1 MEIKYLVRWVG
12 GKNRLISEIEK
23 RIPKDINVQYDTYV
37 EPFVGGGSVMFHIL
51 NNYNFKKIYVND
63 KNKELINL
71 YLTIKNFPKKIFD
84 KIEKLDLKYIS
95 LDVNKKKEMYHLIRN
110 YYNRIKLK
118 DEKINLEKANLLMFL
133 MRMCFNGVYRVNKK
147 GEFNTSIGSFL
158 TRSFRKITKEEIFA
172 ISEQLENVNFF
183 SKDFSELEDLISD
196 KTFFYLDPPYL
207 SETDKQEHIRYTP
220 DGFSI
225 SEQKRLKEFIDKVN
239 SKGGKFILSNSDTE
253 DGFFYNLY
261 KEYVIDKVKIKRLIS
276 GKNEFRKEITE
287 LMIKN
292 F

>member
-1 MEIKYLVRWVG
+1 MKIKYLVRWVG
-12 GKNRLISEIEK
+12 GKNRLIPEIDK
-23 RIPKDINVQYDTYV
+23 RIPKNINAQYDTYV

-71 YLTIKNFPKKIFD
+71 YLAIKNFPKKIFD
-84 KIEKLDLKYIS
+84 KIEKLDLKYLS
-95 LDVNKKKEMYHLIRN
+95 FDAEKKKEMFYLMRKN
-110 YYNRIKLK
+110 YNRMKLK

-158 TRSFRKITKEEIFA
+158 TRSFRKISKEEIFT
-172 ISEQLENVNFF
+172 ISEQLENVIFF

-207 SETDKQEHIRYTP
+207 PETDKQEHIRYTP

-225 SEQKRLKEFIDKVN
+225 DEQKRLKEFINKIN
-239 SKGGKFILSNSDTE
+239 LKGGKFILSNSDTE
-253 DGFFYNLY
+253 NGFFYDLY
-261 KEYVIDKVKIKRLIS
+261 KEYVINKVKIKRLIS
-276 GKNEFRKEITE
+276 VKNEFRKEITE

>member
-1 MEIKYLVRWVG
+1 
-12 GKNRLISEIEK
+12 
-23 RIPKDINVQYDTYV
+23 
-37 EPFVGGGSVMFHIL
+37 
-51 NNYNFKKIYVND
+51 
-63 KNKELINL
+63 
-71 YLTIKNFPKKIFD
+71 
-84 KIEKLDLKYIS
+84 
-95 LDVNKKKEMYHLIRN
+95 MYHLIRN

-172 ISEQLENVNFF
+172 ISEQLENVIFF

-207 SETDKQEHIRYTP
+207 PEKSHQKVMQYNIDLFSMENQKQ
-220 DGFSI
+220 
-225 SEQKRLKEFIDKVN
+225 LKEFIDKIN

-253 DGFFYNLY
+253 DGFFYDLY

>member
-12 GKNRLISEIEK
+12 GKNRLIPEIEK

-71 YLTIKNFPKKIFD
+71 YLAIKNFPRKMFD

-95 LDVNKKKEMYHLIRN
+95 LDVNKKKAMYHLIRN

-158 TRSFRKITKEEIFA
+158 TRSFRKISKEEIFT
-172 ISEQLENVNFF
+172 ISEQLENVIFF

-207 SETDKQEHIRYTP
+207 PETNKQEHIRYTP

-225 SEQKRLKEFIDKVN
+225 DEQKRLKEFINKIN
-239 SKGGKFILSNSDTE
+239 LKGGKFILSNSDTE
-253 DGFFYNLY
+253 NGFFYDLY

>member
-12 GKNRLISEIEK
+12 GKKRLIPEIEK

-71 YLTIKNFPKKIFD
+71 YLVIKNFPKKIFD

-95 LDVNKKKEMYHLIRN
+95 LDVNKKKEMYHLIRKN
-110 YYNRIKLK
+110 YNRIKLK
-118 DEKINLEKANLLMFL
+118 DEKINIEKANLLMFL

-207 SETDKQEHIRYTP
+207 PETDKQEHIRYTP

-225 SEQKRLKEFIDKVN
+225 DEQKRLKEFINKIN
-239 SKGGKFILSNSDTE
+239 LKGGKFILSNSDTE
-253 DGFFYNLY
+253 NGFFYDLY

>member
-12 GKNRLISEIEK
+12 GKNRLIPEIDK
-23 RIPKDINVQYDTYV
+23 RIPKNINAQYDTYV

-71 YLTIKNFPKKIFD
+71 YLSIKNFPKEMVD
-84 KIEKLDLKYIS
+84 KIEKLDLKYLS
-95 LDVNKKKEMYHLIRN
+95 LDVSKKKEMYHLIRKN
-110 YYNRIKLK
+110 YNRIKLK
-118 DEKINLEKANLLMFL
+118 DEKINIEKANLLMFL

-183 SKDFSELEDLISD
+183 SEDFSELENLISN

-207 SETDKQEHIRYTP
+207 PETDKQEHIRYTP

-225 SEQKRLKEFIDKVN
+225 DEQKRLKEFIDKIN
-239 SKGGKFILSNSDTE
+239 LKGGKFILSNSDTE
-253 DGFFYNLY
+253 NGFFYDLY

>member
-12 GKNRLISEIEK
+12 GKNRLIPEIDK
-23 RIPKDINVQYDTYV
+23 RIPKDINAQYDTYV

-71 YLTIKNFPKKIFD
+71 YLSIKNFPKEMVD
-84 KIEKLDLKYIS
+84 KIEKLDLKYLS
-95 LDVNKKKEMYHLIRN
+95 LDVSKKKEMYHLIRN

-158 TRSFRKITKEEIFA
+158 TRSFRKISKEEIFT
-172 ISEQLENVNFF
+172 ISEQLENVIFF

-207 SETDKQEHIRYTP
+207 PETDKQEHIRYTP

-225 SEQKRLKEFIDKVN
+225 DEQKRLKEFIDKIN
-239 SKGGKFILSNSDTE
+239 LKGGKFILSNSDTE

-261 KEYVIDKVKIKRLIS
+261 KEYVIDKVKIKRVIS
-276 GKNEFRKEITE
+276 ANNDFRKETTE

>member
-12 GKNRLISEIEK
+12 GKNRLIPEIEK

-71 YLTIKNFPKKIFD
+71 YLAIKNFPKKIFD

-158 TRSFRKITKEEIFA
+158 TRSFRKISKEEIFT
-172 ISEQLENVNFF
+172 ISEQLENVIFF

-207 SETDKQEHIRYTP
+207 PETDKQEHIRYTP

-225 SEQKRLKEFIDKVN
+225 DEQKRLKEFIDKIN
-239 SKGGKFILSNSDTE
+239 LKGGKFILSNSDIE
-253 DGFFYNLY
+253 NGFFYDLY

>member
-1 MEIKYLVRWVG
+1 MEIKYLVRWGG
-12 GKNRLISEIEK
+12 GKNRLIPEIDK
-23 RIPKDINVQYDTYV
+23 RIPKDINAQYDTYV

-71 YLTIKNFPKKIFD
+71 YLTIKNFPKEMVD
-84 KIEKLDLKYIS
+84 KIEKLDLKYLS
-95 LDVNKKKEMYHLIRN
+95 FDAEKKKEMFYLMRKN
-110 YYNRIKLK
+110 YNRIKLK
-118 DEKINLEKANLLMFL
+118 DEKINIEKANLLMFL

-196 KTFFYLDPPYL
+196 KAFFYLDPPYL
-207 SETDKQEHIRYTP
+207 PEKSHQKVMQYNIDLFSMEKQK
-220 DGFSI
+220 
-225 SEQKRLKEFIDKVN
+225 QLKEFIDKIN
-239 SKGGKFILSNSDTE
+239 LKGGKFILSNSDTE
-253 DGFFYNLY
+253 NGFFYDLY

>member
-12 GKNRLISEIEK
+12 GKKRLIPEIEK

-71 YLTIKNFPKKIFD
+71 YLAIKNFPKKIFD

-95 LDVNKKKEMYHLIRN
+95 LDVNKKKKMYHLIRN

-158 TRSFRKITKEEIFA
+158 TRSFRKISKEEIFT
-172 ISEQLENVNFF
+172 ISEQLENVIFF

-207 SETDKQEHIRYTP
+207 PETDKQEHIRYTP

-225 SEQKRLKEFIDKVN
+225 DEQKRLKEFINKIN
-239 SKGGKFILSNSDTE
+239 LKGGKFILSNSDTE

-261 KEYVIDKVKIKRLIS
+261 KDYVIEKVKIKRLIS

>member
-12 GKNRLISEIEK
+12 GKNRLIPEIDK
-23 RIPKDINVQYDTYV
+23 RIPKDINIQYDTYV

-71 YLTIKNFPKKIFD
+71 YLAIKNFPQKMVD
-84 KIEKLDLKYIS
+84 KIEKLDLKYLS
-95 LDVNKKKEMYHLIRN
+95 LDVIKKKEMYHLIRN

-172 ISEQLENVNFF
+172 ISEQLENVFFF
-183 SKDFSELEDLISD
+183 SKDFSELEDLIND

-207 SETDKQEHIRYTP
+207 PETEKQEHIKYTP

-225 SEQKRLKEFIDKVN
+225 GEQKRLKEFIDKIN
-239 SKGGKFILSNSDTE
+239 LKGGKFILSNSDTE

>member
-12 GKNRLISEIEK
+12 GKNRLIPEIDK
-23 RIPKDINVQYDTYV
+23 RIPKDINIQYDTYV

-71 YLTIKNFPKKIFD
+71 YLAIKNFPKKMVD
-84 KIEKLDLKYIS
+84 KIEKLDLKYLS
-95 LDVNKKKEMYHLIRN
+95 LDVSKKKEMYHLIRN

-118 DEKINLEKANLLMFL
+118 DKKINLEKANLLMFL

-172 ISEQLENVNFF
+172 ISEQLENVFFF
-183 SKDFSELEDLISD
+183 SKDFSELEDLIND

-207 SETDKQEHIRYTP
+207 PETEKQEHIRYTP

-225 SEQKRLKEFIDKVN
+225 GEQKRLKEFIDKIN
-239 SKGGKFILSNSDTE
+239 LKGGKFILSNSDTE

>member
-12 GKNRLISEIEK
+12 GKNRLIPEIDK

-71 YLTIKNFPKKIFD
+71 YLAIKNFPKEMVD
-84 KIEKLDLKYIS
+84 KIEKLDLKYLS
-95 LDVNKKKEMYHLIRN
+95 LDVSKKKEMYHLIRKN
-110 YYNRIKLK
+110 YNRIKLK
-118 DEKINLEKANLLMFL
+118 DEKINIEKANLLMFL

-172 ISEQLENVNFF
+172 ISEQLENVIFF

-207 SETDKQEHIRYTP
+207 PETDKPEHIRYTP

-225 SEQKRLKEFIDKVN
+225 DEQKRLKEFINKIN
-239 SKGGKFILSNSDTE
+239 LKGGKFILSNSDTE
-253 DGFFYNLY
+253 NGFFYDLY

>member
-1 MEIKYLVRWVG
+1 MKIKYLVRWVG
-12 GKNRLISEIEK
+12 GKNRLIPEIDK
-23 RIPKDINVQYDTYV
+23 RIPKNINAQYDTYV

-71 YLTIKNFPKKIFD
+71 YLAIKNFPKKIFD
-84 KIEKLDLKYIS
+84 KIEKLDLKYLS
-95 LDVNKKKEMYHLIRN
+95 FDAEKKKEMFYLMRKN
-110 YYNRIKLK
+110 YNRMKLK

-158 TRSFRKITKEEIFA
+158 TRSFRKISKEEIFT
-172 ISEQLENVNFF
+172 ISEQLENVIFF

-207 SETDKQEHIRYTP
+207 PETDKQEHIRYTP

-225 SEQKRLKEFIDKVN
+225 DEQKQLKEFIDKIN

-253 DGFFYNLY
+253 NGFFYDLY
-261 KEYVIDKVKIKRLIS
+261 KEYVINKVKIKRLIS
-276 GKNEFRKEITE
+276 VKNEFRKEITE

>member
-1 MEIKYLVRWVG
+1 MSIKNLLVWTG
-12 GKNRLISEIEK
+12 GKSRLIPEIEK

-71 YLTIKNFPKKIFD
+71 YLAIKNFPRKMFD

-95 LDVNKKKEMYHLIRN
+95 LDVNKKKAMYHLIRN

-158 TRSFRKITKEEIFA
+158 TRSFRKISKEEIFT

-196 KTFFYLDPPYL
+196 KTFFCLDPPYL
-207 SETDKQEHIRYTP
+207 PETDKQEHIRYTP

-225 SEQKRLKEFIDKVN
+225 DEQKRLKEFIDKIN
-239 SKGGKFILSNSDTE
+239 LKGGKFILSNSDTE

-287 LMIKN
+287 LMIKK

>member
-12 GKNRLISEIEK
+12 GKNRLIPEIDK
-23 RIPKDINVQYDTYV
+23 RIPKNINAQYDTYV

-71 YLTIKNFPKKIFD
+71 YLSIKNFPKEMVD
-84 KIEKLDLKYIS
+84 KIEKLDLKYLS
-95 LDVNKKKEMYHLIRN
+95 LDVSKKKEMYHLIRN

-158 TRSFRKITKEEIFA
+158 TRSFRKISKEEIFT
-172 ISEQLENVNFF
+172 ISEQLENVIFF

-207 SETDKQEHIRYTP
+207 PETDKQEHIRYTP

-225 SEQKRLKEFIDKVN
+225 DEQKRLKEFINKIN
-239 SKGGKFILSNSDTE
+239 LKGGKFILSNSDTE
-253 DGFFYNLY
+253 NGFFYDLY

>member
-1 MEIKYLVRWVG
+1 M
-12 GKNRLISEIEK
+12 
-23 RIPKDINVQYDTYV
+23 
-37 EPFVGGGSVMFHIL
+37 FFHIIE
-51 NNYNFKKIYVND
+51 NYNFTNIYLND
-63 KNKELINL
+63 KNSDLINL
-71 YLTIKNFPKKIFD
+71 YLAFKEKPKEIFD
-84 KIEKLDLKYIS
+84 KIEKLDLKYLS
-95 LDVNKKKEMYHLIRN
+95 FDAEKKKEMFYLMRKN
-110 YYNRIKLK
+110 YNRIKLK

-158 TRSFRKITKEEIFA
+158 TRSFRKISKEEIFT
-172 ISEQLENVNFF
+172 ISEQLENVIFF

-207 SETDKQEHIRYTP
+207 PETDKQEHIRYTP

-225 SEQKRLKEFIDKVN
+225 DEQKRLKEFINKIN
-239 SKGGKFILSNSDTE
+239 LKGGKFILSNSDTE
-253 DGFFYNLY
+253 NGFFYDLY

>member
-12 GKNRLISEIEK
+12 GKNRLIPEIDK
-23 RIPKDINVQYDTYV
+23 RIPKDINAQYDTYV

-71 YLTIKNFPKKIFD
+71 YLSIKNFPKEMVD
-84 KIEKLDLKYIS
+84 KIEKLDLKYLS
-95 LDVNKKKEMYHLIRN
+95 LDVSKKKEMYHLIRN

-158 TRSFRKITKEEIFA
+158 TRSFRKISKEEIFT
-172 ISEQLENVNFF
+172 ISEQLENVIFF

-207 SETDKQEHIRYTP
+207 PETDKQEHIRYTP

-225 SEQKRLKEFIDKVN
+225 DEQKRLKEFINKIN
-239 SKGGKFILSNSDTE
+239 LKGGKFILSNSDTE
-253 DGFFYNLY
+253 NGFFYDLY

>member
-1 MEIKYLVRWVG
+1 MSIKNLLVWTG
-12 GKNRLISEIEK
+12 EKSRLIPEIEK

-37 EPFVGGGSVMFHIL
+37 EPFVGGGSVFFHIIE
-51 NNYNFKKIYVND
+51 NYNFTNIYLND
-63 KNKELINL
+63 KNSDLINL
-71 YLTIKNFPKKIFD
+71 YLAIKEKPKEIFD
-84 KIEKLDLKYIS
+84 KIEKLDLKYLS
-95 LDVNKKKEMYHLIRN
+95 FDAEKKKEMFYLMRKN
-110 YYNRIKLK
+110 YNRMKLK
-118 DEKINLEKANLLMFL
+118 DGKINLEKANLLMFL
-133 MRMCFNGVYRVNKK
+133 MRLCFNGIYRVSKK

-158 TRSFRKITKEEIFA
+158 TRSFRKISKEEIFT
-172 ISEQLENVNFF
+172 ISGQLENVIFF
-183 SKDFSELEDLISD
+183 SKDFSELKDLISD

-207 SETDKQEHIRYTP
+207 PETDKQEHIRYTP

-225 SEQKRLKEFIDKVN
+225 DEQKRLKEFINKIN
-239 SKGGKFILSNSDTE
+239 LKGGKFILSNSDTE
-253 DGFFYNLY
+253 NGFFYDLY

>member
-1 MEIKYLVRWVG
+1 LEIKYLVRWVG
-12 GKNRLISEIEK
+12 GKNRLIPEIDK
-23 RIPKDINVQYDTYV
+23 RIPKNINAQYDTYV

-71 YLTIKNFPKKIFD
+71 YLSIKNFPKEMVD
-84 KIEKLDLKYIS
+84 KIEKLDLKYLS
-95 LDVNKKKEMYHLIRN
+95 LDVSKKKEMYHLIRKN
-110 YYNRIKLK
+110 YNRIKLK
-118 DEKINLEKANLLMFL
+118 DEKINIEKANLLMFL

-183 SKDFSELEDLISD
+183 SEDFSELENLISN

-207 SETDKQEHIRYTP
+207 PETDKQEHIRYTP

-225 SEQKRLKEFIDKVN
+225 DEQKRLKEFIDKIN
-239 SKGGKFILSNSDTE
+239 LKGGKFILSNSDTE
-253 DGFFYNLY
+253 NGFFYDLY

>member
-12 GKNRLISEIEK
+12 GKNRLIPEIDK
-23 RIPKDINVQYDTYV
+23 RIPKDINAQYDTYV

-71 YLTIKNFPKKIFD
+71 YLSIKNFPKEMVD
-84 KIEKLDLKYIS
+84 KIEKLDLKYLS
-95 LDVNKKKEMYHLIRN
+95 FDAEKKKEMFYLMRKN
-110 YYNRIKLK
+110 YNRIKLK

-158 TRSFRKITKEEIFA
+158 TRSFRKISKEEIFT
-172 ISEQLENVNFF
+172 ISEQLENVIFF

-207 SETDKQEHIRYTP
+207 PETDKQEHIRYTP

-225 SEQKRLKEFIDKVN
+225 DEQKRLKEFIDKIN
-239 SKGGKFILSNSDTE
+239 LKGGKFILSNSDTE

-261 KEYVIDKVKIKRLIS
+261 KEYVIDKVKIKRVIS
-276 GKNEFRKEITE
+276 ANNDFRKETTE

>member
-12 GKNRLISEIEK
+12 GKNRLIPEIEK

-37 EPFVGGGSVMFHIL
+37 EPFVGGGSVMFYIL

-71 YLTIKNFPKKIFD
+71 YLAIKNFPRKMFD

-95 LDVNKKKEMYHLIRN
+95 LDVNKKKAMYHLIRN

-158 TRSFRKITKEEIFA
+158 TRSFRKISKEEIFT
-172 ISEQLENVNFF
+172 ISEQLENVIFF

-207 SETDKQEHIRYTP
+207 PETDKQEHIRYTP

-225 SEQKRLKEFIDKVN
+225 DEQKRLKEFIDKIN
-239 SKGGKFILSNSDTE
+239 LKGGKFILSNSDTE

>member
-12 GKNRLISEIEK
+12 GKNRLIPEIDQ
-23 RIPKDINVQYDTYV
+23 RIPKDINAQYDTYV

-71 YLTIKNFPKKIFD
+71 YLAIKNFPKEMVD
-84 KIEKLDLKYIS
+84 KIEKLDLKYLS
-95 LDVNKKKEMYHLIRN
+95 LDVSKKKEMYHLIRKN
-110 YYNRIKLK
+110 YNRIKLK
-118 DEKINLEKANLLMFL
+118 DEKINIEKANLLMFL
-133 MRMCFNGVYRVNKK
+133 MRMCFNGIYRVNKK
-147 GEFNTSIGSFL
+147 GEFNTSIGNFL

-172 ISEQLENVNFF
+172 ISEQLENVIFF
-183 SKDFSELEDLISD
+183 SKNFSELEDLISD

-207 SETDKQEHIRYTP
+207 PETDKQEHIRYTP

-225 SEQKRLKEFIDKVN
+225 DEQKRLKEFIDKIN
-239 SKGGKFILSNSDTE
+239 LKGGKFILSNSDTE
-253 DGFFYNLY
+253 NGFFYDLY

>member
-12 GKNRLISEIEK
+12 GKKQLIPEIEK

-71 YLTIKNFPKKIFD
+71 YLAIKNFPKKIFD

-158 TRSFRKITKEEIFA
+158 TRSFRKISKEEIFT
-172 ISEQLENVNFF
+172 ISEQLENVIFF

-207 SETDKQEHIRYTP
+207 PETDKQEHIRYTP

-225 SEQKRLKEFIDKVN
+225 DEQKRLKEFINKIN
-239 SKGGKFILSNSDTE
+239 LKGGKFILSNSDTE
-253 DGFFYNLY
+253 NGFFYDLY

>member
-12 GKNRLISEIEK
+12 GKNRLIPEIEK
-23 RIPKDINVQYDTYV
+23 RIPKDINIQYDTYV

-51 NNYNFKKIYVND
+51 NNYDFKKIYVND

-71 YLTIKNFPKKIFD
+71 YLAIKNFPKKMFD

-95 LDVNKKKEMYHLIRN
+95 LDVNKKKAMYHLIRN

-158 TRSFRKITKEEIFA
+158 TRSFRKISKEEIFT
-172 ISEQLENVNFF
+172 ISEQLENVIFF

-207 SETDKQEHIRYTP
+207 PEPDKQEHIRYTP

-225 SEQKRLKEFIDKVN
+225 DEQKRLKEFIDKIN
-239 SKGGKFILSNSDTE
+239 LKGGKFILSNSDTE
-253 DGFFYNLY
+253 NGFFYDLY

>member
-12 GKNRLISEIEK
+12 GKNRLIPEIEK
-23 RIPKDINVQYDTYV
+23 RIPKNINTQYDIYV

-71 YLTIKNFPKKIFD
+71 YLAIKNFPRKMFD

-95 LDVNKKKEMYHLIRN
+95 LDVNKKKAMYHLIRN

-158 TRSFRKITKEEIFA
+158 TRSFRKISKEEIFT

-196 KTFFYLDPPYL
+196 KTFFYLDRPYL
-207 SETDKQEHIRYTP
+207 PETDKQEHIRYTP

-225 SEQKRLKEFIDKVN
+225 DEQKRLKEFIDKIN
-239 SKGGKFILSNSDTE
+239 LKGGKFILSNSDTE